1 MASLRKK
8 SGRYYA
14 RFYDKRRSPKRK
26 EIALGCTRKDVARRR
41 LSKWERQFEKG
52 MFDPWNPDAGPDAL
66 SLEEAQE
73 AFMKSRSHLRP
84 DTVKAYRSALRCF
97 RRSNAVPP
105 ALMLKDVGEAHLRPY
120 IYDSG
125 VTAATRRF
133 RFRHLRTFFNWAAK
147 KGRLEESPLD
157 GLDKPKQEK
166 KLPEYLTPDQLDRIL
181 RAIDAD
187 VEMKRAEKGRI
198 RPGQVVW
205 LKPVILLAV
214 NTGMR
219 IGELCALRWR
229 DVSFS
234 ESMIYCGRGKD
245 FQTKSGHERAV
256 PMTAEARRVLSDL
269 HERRTSEGYILRGVE
284 GGKLNSGYTSKKFK
298 KYVRLAKLPERISFH
313 SLRHTAASWMVQ
325 NGAPLPMVQAILGHS
340 DASVTQKYAHH
351 SPDAL
356 KRTMQET
363 LRR

>member
-41 LSKWERQFEKG
+41 LTKWEQQYEKG
-52 MFDPWNPDAGPDAL
+52 TFDPWNPDAGPDAL
-66 SLEEAQE
+66 TLREAEEE
-73 AFMKSRSHLRP
+73 FMNSRSHLRP
-84 DTVKAYRSALRCF
+84 ETIKSYRSVLRVF
-97 RRSNAVPP
+97 RRTDAVTP
-105 ALMLKDVGEAHLRPY
+105 ALMLKDIGETHLRPY
-120 IYDSG
+120 VYSG
-125 VTAATRRF
+125 DVKTATRGYRY
-133 RFRHLRTFFNWAAK
+133 RHLRTFFNWAVK
-147 KGRLEESPLD
+147 KGHIEENPLD
-157 GLDKPKQEK
+157 ALDKPRKHK
-166 KLPEYLTPDQLDRIL
+166 KLPEYLTPGQIERIL

-187 VEMKRAEKGRI
+187 TDLKRADNQLKDGE
-198 RPGQVVW
+198 VTW
-205 LKPVILLAV
+205 LKGVILLAV

-219 IGELCALRWR
+219 IGELCNLRWR
-229 DVSFS
+229 DVDFDSGL
-234 ESMIYCGRGKD
+234 IRCGGGEG

-256 PMTAEARRVLSDL
+256 PMTEEARRVLSNL
-269 HERRTSEGYILRGVE
+269 HDRRASEGYVLRGVK
-284 GGKLNSGYTSKKFK
+284 GGKLNKTYASKQFK
-298 KYVRLAKLPERISFH
+298 KYVRLAKLPERIRFH

-356 KRTMQET
+356 KRTIQET
-363 LRR
+363 LKR